1 MVAPALSA
9 SSPQTRKAIADLVP
23 VVLIHE
29 IADGNE
35 QSLARLYD
43 LTKHISYS
51 IALKILRNQAAA
63 EEIVLEVYFQ
73 IWKQAHTYRED
84 RGAPLFWL
92 ITIAR
97 SRALDRLRHEKRLN
111 NKTELLEEL
120 PLLMAQ
126 TESPEFASI
135 ASERRQDVQAAL
147 TQLTPAQREVLTL
160 AFYFGLTQMEIAN
173 LLGSPLGTVKTR
185 IRCGLL
191 KLKHSLGQ
199 T

>member
-1 MVAPALSA
+1 
-9 SSPQTRKAIADLVP
+9 
-23 VVLIHE
+23 
-29 IADGNE
+29 
-35 QSLARLYD
+35 LYD
-43 LTKHISYS
+43 LTKHITYNL
-51 IALKILRNQAAA
+51 ALKMLRNPSAA

-73 IWKQAHTYRED
+73 IWKQAHTYREE

-92 ITIAR
+92 ITITR
-97 SRALDRLRHEKRLN
+97 SRALDRLRHEKRLK

-135 ASERRQDVQAAL
+135 ASERRQYVQAAL
-147 TQLTPAQREVLTL
+147 AQLTPVQREVLTL
-160 AFYFGLTQMEIAN
+160 AFYFGLTQIEIAN

-191 KLKHSLGQ
+191 KMKNTLGQ
-199 T
+199 S